1 MIVNPRD
8 PSQPEARARR
18 LKGKML
24 GGTWTFA
31 WTLSFQSIEIFRG
44 RVGVVGRD
52 NSSLKCWRMNSKAR
66 AEQIPTASTV
76 GVKFK
81 RTKKTLVELC

>member
-8 PSQPEARARR
+8 PSQPEARARN

-24 GGTWTFA
+24 CEAWTSA
-31 WTLSFQSIEIFRG
+31 WTLNFQSIEIFGG

-52 NSSLKCWRMNSKAR
+52 N
-66 AEQIPTASTV
+66 
-76 GVKFK
+76 
-81 RTKKTLVELC
+81 